1 MAAPGMER
9 TTMKWIS
16 EGLKIDPANLYLYQI
31 LATPAPGI
39 RSRYYRLRD
48 YGKIVFAFV
57 VDTMAAAA
65 TVVASVI
72 EATSNAGAGAA
83 AIATA
88 TCTITANTNAN
99 VATAVLTTVLVGDT
113 ITINGVVFTAAA
125 APDFPN
131 LVFDQSGA
139 DAADAASLAA
149 CINAAAGQAAL
160 LAAGCA
166 VTAAVL
172 AGSTVTLTV
181 TEAGAGSLTVTSV
194 GGTMVIATV
203 QAIGYIEIEDTA
215 LTNGFDYVAL
225 QLVGA
230 ATSHATMIAM
240 RGEPRYEAVVQAVAA
255 SDTDA

>member
-1 MAAPGMER
+1 MSG
-9 TTMKWIS
+9 WLS
-16 EGLKIDPANLYLYQI
+16 EKLKIDPANLYLYQI

-39 RSRYYRLRD
+39 RSRYYDMAD
-48 YGKIVFAFV
+48 YCKIAFAFI
-57 VDTMAAAA
+57 VDTLAAAETCVA
-65 TVVASVI
+65 TVI

-83 AIATA
+83 AIAGA

-99 VATAVLTTVLVGDT
+99 VATIVLATVLVADT
-113 ITINGVVFTAAA
+113 VSINGVVFTAAA

-149 CINAAAGQAAL
+149 CINGAAGQAAL

-181 TEAGAGSLTVTSV
+181 TEPGAGSITLAET
-194 GGTMVIATV
+194 GATMTLATV
-203 QAIGYIEIEDTA
+203 QAIGYIEVEDTA
-215 LTNGFDYVAL
+215 LTNGFDHVAL
-225 QLVGA
+225 QLVGP
-230 ATSHATMIAM
+230 ATAHATMVAL
-240 RGEPRYEAVVQAVAA
+240 RGEPRYAAVPQAVAA
-255 SDTDA
+255 SDTDS

>member
-1 MAAPGMER
+1 MSG
-9 TTMKWIS
+9 WLS
-16 EGLKIDPANLYLYQI
+16 EKLKIDPANLYLYQI

-39 RSRYYRLRD
+39 RSRYYDMAD
-48 YGKIVFAFV
+48 YCKIAFV
-57 VDTMAAAA
+57 FVIDTMAAAA
-65 TVVASVI
+65 LVVASVI

-83 AIATA
+83 AIAGA

-99 VATAVLTTVLVGDT
+99 VVSAVLTTVLVADT

-139 DAADAASLAA
+139 DAADAASLAG
-149 CINAAAGQAAL
+149 CINGAAGQAAL

-181 TEAGAGSLTVTSV
+181 TEPGAGTLTVTSV

-203 QAIGYIEIEDTA
+203 AAIGYIEVEDTA
-215 LTNGFDYVAL
+215 LTAGFDHVAL

-230 ATSHATMIAM
+230 ATSHATIVAI
-240 RGEPRYEAVVQAVAA
+240 RGEPRYAAVVQAVAA
-255 SDTDA
+255 SDTDS